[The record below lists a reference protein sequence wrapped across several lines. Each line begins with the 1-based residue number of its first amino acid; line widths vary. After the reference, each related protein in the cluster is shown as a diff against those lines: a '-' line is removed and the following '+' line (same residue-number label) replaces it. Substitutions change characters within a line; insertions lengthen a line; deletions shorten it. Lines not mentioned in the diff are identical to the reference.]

1 VFLDKLELANS
12 KMGTALQARR
22 DGLGFC
28 QQSKTKSHEIS
39 AADRGLRYQIA
50 SLHGEGGTERDSFWS
65 FICWLVVSRYRYFI
79 FANLF
84 DS

>member
-50 SLHGEGGTERDSFWS
+50 SLHGEGGVYQNPRGQHHQRDRSKQRGIHFGHLSVGW
-65 FICWLVVSRYRYFI
+65 
-79 FANLF
+79 
-84 DS
+84 

>member
-50 SLHGEGGTERDSFWS
+50 SLHGEGGVYHREG
-65 FICWLVVSRYRYFI
+65 FILVIYLLAGSEP
-79 FANLF
+79 L
-84 DS
+84 